1 MDLSALMK
9 DLKKIDPNVR
19 VSVRV
24 QRGEGASLS
33 IPILS
38 RTIKYDANGKKI
50 SDITVNRLTGKE
62 ISEYSTGNT
71 RR

>member
-9 DLKKIDPNVR
+9 DLRKIDPDVR
-19 VSVRV
+19 VSLKVKRD
-24 QRGEGASLS
+24 EGASLS

-38 RTIKYDANGKKI
+38 RIIKYDADGKKI

-62 ISEYSTGNT
+62 ISKHSK
-71 RR
+71 

>member
-9 DLKKIDPNVR
+9 DLREIDPSVR
-19 VSVRV
+19 VSVKIK
-24 QRGEGASLS
+24 RGEEASLS

-50 SDITVNRLTGKE
+50 SDITINRLREVEHAPSK
-62 ISEYSTGNT
+62 
-71 RR
+71 

>member
-9 DLKKIDPNVR
+9 DLREIDPSVR
-19 VSVRV
+19 VSVKIK
-24 QRGEGASLS
+24 RGEEASLS

-50 SDITVNRLTGKE
+50 SDITINRLRG
-62 ISEYSTGNT
+62 G
-71 RR
+71 